1 MSKLPLRRIPAT
13 GPDFRCFSY
22 CFFKVVATLAIGMA
36 ASLAK
41 VRAEAAAKV
50 TINSNSGTL
59 SSSSTNTTGAFQVEN
74 LSTGGMK
81 ITSLTID
88 TGTAMLPDIVFD
100 PAGTAGD
107 PDGKAFQLDS
117 FSGSG
122 TPVHSFESPHDGIG
136 SEDGYEVLRVTC
148 GASVDFGP
156 GDTMT
161 FSADID
167 PTSVKGA
174 AGPGPEHSASISG
187 LEMIGATVTVTFSDG
202 TVRSVRTAGIAGPS
216 NVNKTSMALLAADN
230 LDTPGI
236 SVTGQTSPFT
246 TATQPTVRI
255 SGPPGATGKLWV
267 FSAALYLAGVPGG
280 GYDID
285 PYEVNKVIGYGFTD
299 VTIGGGGFTDVPL
312 TLDWTA
318 ATGGIHFVSAV
329 LLNGSRRSSSSDI
342 LVIDYNPGG
351 GGPADEVDPEA
362 PDDLVAAVVEAGSVT
377 LGWTASTDNIAV
389 TGYRILRNAVPVGT
403 TSQLSFTDGGRTPST
418 EYDYEVQAFDAA
430 GNHSDSAVLTVT
442 TPADLQAPSVPGSI
456 AGLPGDGSAG
466 IAWTASTDN
475 VAVTGYRVYRANTL
489 LTTVAT
495 PGFSD
500 SGLVNGTTYLYA
512 VTAIDAAGNESAA
525 ASVSITPVEGGVTGA
540 AVLRVNCGNGGA
552 FVDPQA
558 YAWSADFGFNA
569 GTTQSYTDAIA
580 GTSNPQL
587 YQSRRTVATSVP
599 LLSYEFDLPAGNYRV
614 VLHFVE
620 ANAAFGT
627 GSRVFDVV
635 AEGILQVDNLDIAGR
650 VGNFAACVVEFP
662 VAVSDGYLNLSFPK
676 VASNPTISGI
686 EVFEV
691 LPPADPPTFEE
702 WLTARGLAGMTAAD
716 SDSGGL
722 DNLAEYELQLD
733 PNDPA
738 DDAEFRL
745 KYETLPGGI
754 LVTLPPL
761 KPLGNYYLH
770 RAAGIAGLADP
781 VNRISTISKPA
792 IEAMSPEQR
801 SSFRL
806 SVRFA

>member
-1 MSKLPLRRIPAT
+1 MAMLSIA
-13 GPDFRCFSY
+13 
-22 CFFKVVATLAIGMA
+22 VVASVGQ
-36 ASLAK
+36 

-59 SSSSTNTTGAFQVEN
+59 SSSSTNTSGAFQVEN
-74 LSTGGMK
+74 LSTGGVK
-81 ITSLTID
+81 ITSLTIN

-122 TPVHSFESPHDGIG
+122 TPVHSFESPHDGVG

-148 GASVDFGP
+148 GPSVDFGP

-202 TVRSVRTAGIAGPS
+202 TVRSVRTAGITGPS
-216 NVNKTSMALLAADN
+216 NTNKTSMALLAADN

-236 SVTGQTSPFT
+236 SVPGQTSPFT

-255 SGPPGATGKLWV
+255 SGPPGASGKLWV
-267 FSAALYLAGVPGG
+267 FSAALYLADVPGG

-285 PYEVNKVIGYGFTD
+285 PYEVNKVIDFISPD
-299 VTIGGGGFTDVPL
+299 VTIGGGGFTDVTL

-362 PDDLVAAVVEAGSVT
+362 PEDLVATAVEAGRVT

-389 TGYRILRNAVPVGT
+389 AGYRILRNTVPVGT
-403 TSQLSFTDGGRTPST
+403 TSQLSFTDGGRTPLT

-430 GNHSDSAVLTVT
+430 GNHSDPAVLTVT
-442 TPADLQAPSVPGSI
+442 TPADLQAPTAPGSI

-466 IAWTASTDN
+466 VTWTASTDN
-475 VAVTGYRVYRANTL
+475 VAVTGYRVYRAGGL
-489 LTTVAT
+489 IATVAT

-500 SGLVNGTTYLYA
+500 SGLENGTTYLYA
-512 VTAIDAAGNESAA
+512 VTAIDGAGNESAA
-525 ASVSITPVEGGVTGA
+525 ASVTVTAEEGGVTGA

-552 FVDPQA
+552 FVDPRGN
-558 YAWSADFGFNA
+558 AWSADFGFNA
-569 GTTQSYTDAIA
+569 GTTPNNTDAIT

-587 YQSRRTVATSVP
+587 YLSRRTVGSSVP
-599 LLSYEFDLPAGNYRV
+599 LLYEFDLDAGNYQV

-620 ANAAFGT
+620 TTTSFGP
-627 GSRVFDVV
+627 GSRVFDIV
-635 AEGILQVDNLDIAGR
+635 AEGILQVDNLDIADR
-650 VGNFAACVVEFP
+650 VGSFAACVVEFP
-662 VAVSDGYLNLSFPK
+662 VTVGDGELNLSFPK
-676 VASNPTISGI
+676 LASNPTISGI
-686 EVFEV
+686 EVFAL
-691 LPPADPPTFEE
+691 LPPPTAPTIEE
-702 WLTARGLAGMTAAD
+702 WLAARGLAGMTSAD
-716 SDSGGL
+716 SDAGGL
-722 DNLAEYELQLD
+722 GNFAEYELQLD
-733 PNDPA
+733 PNDPS
-738 DDAEFRL
+738 DDGVFRL
-745 KYETLPGGI
+745 KCETAAGGI

-761 KPLGNYYLH
+761 KPIGNYHLH
-770 RAAGIAGLADP
+770 RAAGLAGLADP
-781 VNRISTISKPA
+781 VNRIATIGRSQVD
-792 IEAMSPEQR
+792 AMSPEER
-801 SSFRL
+801 SAY
-806 SVRFA
+806 SVNDSGAGTRAFYQLFFEAAAE